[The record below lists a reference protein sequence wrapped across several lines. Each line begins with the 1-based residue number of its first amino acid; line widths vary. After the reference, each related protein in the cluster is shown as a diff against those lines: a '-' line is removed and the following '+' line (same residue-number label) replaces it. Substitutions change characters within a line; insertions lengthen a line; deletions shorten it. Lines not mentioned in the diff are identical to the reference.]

1 MDEKRIYRAALKLW
15 GADAQTL
22 MAFEEM
28 AELQK
33 ELCKH
38 ARGKD
43 NREAIAEEIADVEIM
58 LGQMKILHVCTE
70 AAAEYRESKL
80 RRLAIRCGLDMDGEP
95 EPVKLG
101 PGVTFHMENT
111 SVSGPRNLSDGAE
124 MTLEDLIRK
133 TVEETFKAWTATA
146 KDGGC
151 IVIPEAEAAEIE
163 RAIQEAGP
171 GTIVAAEPDTPG
183 VWELMRDILAGRRP
197 APEGTVFDVV
207 IDMTGN
213 PQAIKRREETEPAPR
228 VLTLIMPGGENVKLN
243 SPAEAFKLA
252 NRIKEMAHYVWTETA
267 NKHAPGGPGAG
278 K

>member
-1 MDEKRIYRAALKLW
+1 MDEQRIYRAALEKW

-33 ELCKH
+33 ELSKA
-38 ARGKD
+38 ARGRD

-58 LGQMKILHVCTE
+58 LEQMKILHVCTE
-70 AAAEYRESKL
+70 AAAAYRESKL
-80 RRLAIRCGLDMDGEP
+80 RRLAIRCGPEAEPQDGQHMKFQDGR
-95 EPVKLG
+95 VKLE
-101 PGVTFHMENT
+101 P
-111 SVSGPRNLSDGAE
+111 GAE
-124 MTLEDLIRK
+124 INLGKPFDLEDAIRK
-133 TVEETFKAWTATA
+133 TVAETFKAWTATA

-163 RAIQEAGP
+163 RTIQEAGP
-171 GTIVAAEPDTPG
+171 GTIAAAEPDTPG

-213 PQAIKRREETEPAPR
+213 PQAIRRREEPEPGLPP
-228 VLTLIMPGGENVKLN
+228 LMIKKPGGETVELY
-243 SPAEAFKLA
+243 SAAEAYQLA
-252 NRIKEMAHYVWTETA
+252 DCIEKMAARVWPEA
-267 NKHAPGGPGAG
+267 APG